1 MNDRLFHAVASDS
14 LKEELLGNIGKGGS
28 MPPENVLPLIK
39 ELNHTYGLKV
49 YDMSTNNGYRG
60 YVMCNDEGFPIAKVF
75 FSDDAYCYHA
85 PYQQKARG
93 SDEFD
98 RQTYRSKK
106 LSTLM
111 TTLKKAK
118 IVTTTDRVLIHNNRR
133 LTNLVDKVSNSYQDT
148 SKDNMPSSFAQKLL
162 QAMVDGKDINSFEQS
177 DRDKYL
183 ELLDIYKKIDI
194 MKVEKKQGIESMFK
208 DCYLVFGD
216 GNGQYLVGESSYEY
230 SLSQYYHGARLQIKP
245 TKPFKRVKD
254 LTDYPSVLSTLTMLK
269 VHLGD
274 DFRPYAS
281 DNNGLLPLGDKH
293 IPDLDV
299 VYGYERR
306 HGDFDMGY
314 LCLSK

>member
-1 MNDRLFHAVASDS
+1 MNNRLFHAVASDS
-14 LKEELLGNIGKGGS
+14 LQEE
-28 MPPENVLPLIK
+28 VLTSDVLSLVK
-39 ELNHTYGLKV
+39 ELNHAYGLKV
-49 YDMSTNNGYRG
+49 YRDSTNNGYRG
-60 YVMCNDEGFPIAKVF
+60 FVMCNDEGLPIAKVF
-75 FSDDAYCYHA
+75 MSDDSYCYHA
-85 PYQQKARG
+85 PYQQKSRG

-111 TTLKKAK
+111 STLKKAN
-118 IVTTTDRVLIHNNRR
+118 IVTTTDRVLAFHKRS
-133 LTNLVDKVSNSYQDT
+133 LETLVTRVAGSYEDKT
-148 SKDNMPSSFAQKLL
+148 KDSMPSSFAQKLL
-162 QAMVDGKDINSFEQS
+162 QAMVDGKDINSFSQS

-194 MKVEKKQGIESMFK
+194 MKVEKKKGIESMFSN
-208 DCYLVFGD
+208 CYLVFGD
-216 GNGQYLVGESSYEY
+216 SNGQYLISESSYEY
-230 SLSQYYHGARLQIKP
+230 NSSAYSGTLKLTIKP

-254 LTDYPSVLSTLTMLK
+254 LSDYPSVLSTITMLK

-274 DFRPYAS
+274 DFRPYSA
-281 DNNGLLPLGDKH
+281 DNNGLFPLGDKH

-306 HGDFDMGY
+306 HGDFDMGF

>member
-1 MNDRLFHAVASDS
+1 MNNRLFHAVASDS
-14 LKEELLGNIGKGGS
+14 LQEE
-28 MPPENVLPLIK
+28 VLTSDVLSLVK
-39 ELNHTYGLKV
+39 ELNHAYGLKV
-49 YDMSTNNGYRG
+49 YRDSTNNGYRG
-60 YVMCNDEGFPIAKVF
+60 FVMCNDEGLPIAKVF
-75 FSDDAYCYHA
+75 MSDDSYCYHA
-85 PYQQKARG
+85 PYQQKSRG

-111 TTLKKAK
+111 STLKKAN
-118 IVTTTDRVLIHNNRR
+118 IVTTTDRVLAFHKRS
-133 LTNLVDKVSNSYQDT
+133 LETLVTRVAGSYEDKT
-148 SKDNMPSSFAQKLL
+148 KDSMPSSFAQKLL
-162 QAMVDGKDINSFEQS
+162 QAMVDGKDINSFSQS

-194 MKVEKKQGIESMFK
+194 LKVEKKKGIESMFSN
-208 DCYLVFGD
+208 CYLVFGD
-216 GNGQYLVGESSYEY
+216 SNGQYLISESSYEY
-230 SLSQYYHGARLQIKP
+230 NSSAYSGTLKLTIKP

-254 LTDYPSVLSTLTMLK
+254 LSDYPSVLSTITMLK

-274 DFRPYAS
+274 DFRPYSA
-281 DNNGLLPLGDKH
+281 DNNGLFPLGDKH

-306 HGDFDMGY
+306 HGDFDMGF

>member
-1 MNDRLFHAVASDS
+1 MNNRLFHAVASDS
-14 LKEELLGNIGKGGS
+14 LQEE
-28 MPPENVLPLIK
+28 VLTSDALSLVK
-39 ELNHTYGLKV
+39 ELNHAYGLKV
-49 YDMSTNNGYRG
+49 YDKSNTNGYQG
-60 YVMCNDEGFPIAKVF
+60 FVMCNDEGFPIAKVF
-75 FSDDAYCYHA
+75 MSDDSYCYHA

-111 TTLKKAK
+111 TTLKKAN
-118 IVTTTDRVLIHNNRR
+118 IVTTTDRVLIHNRRR
-133 LTNLVDKVSNSYQDT
+133 LSALVDKVSNSYQDK
-148 SKDNMPSSFAQKLL
+148 SKDSMHSSFAQILL

-208 DCYLVFGD
+208 DCYLVIGD
-216 GNGQYLVGESSYEY
+216 NNGQYLISESSYEY
-230 SLSQYYHGARLQIKP
+230 GSSGYLGDNNKLTIKP

-254 LTDYPSVLSTLTMLK
+254 LSEYPSVLSTMTMLK

-281 DNNGLLPLGDKH
+281 DNNGLFPLGDKH
-293 IPDLDV
+293 ISDLDI

-306 HGDFDMGY
+306 YSDFDMGF